1 LNFKKLSLLLQA
13 ILGLTPPGES
23 EKCFSETQISYR
35 RGGAKGKSFYHLRGI
50 QLLIFA
56 ENGEKLCPRAIFHFN
71 LKRIKP

>member
-1 LNFKKLSLLLQA
+1 LYFKKLSLLLQA